1 MRRRQQTALAARAGR
16 LPALARGVE
25 PSRNVLNSLPVG
37 GLPAPARRHARGGAL
52 WSEELV
58 RTTKDFLVMSH
69 FELGA
74 HALGGGRAVHAAAAA
89 LPAGGRVECARG
101 LLARRPAHGPGP
113 LYFFLC
119 TLCFFF
125 HRRAGPHTDWCRYIS
140 FLSTL
145 CFFFHRRAGPHT
157 DWCNLTLLFQRPGNA
172 GLERSL
178 APRLTR

>member
-1 MRRRQQTALAARAGR
+1 M
-16 LPALARGVE
+16 
-25 PSRNVLNSLPVG
+25 
-37 GLPAPARRHARGGAL
+37 
-52 WSEELV
+52 

-74 HALGGGRAVHAAAAA
+74 RALGGGRAVHAAAAA

-101 LLARRPAHGPGP
+101 LLARRPAHGPAP

-119 TLCFFF
+119 
-125 HRRAGPHTDWCRYIS
+125 
-140 FLSTL
+140 TL